1 VLHNVTYDGR
11 NTFYRLS
18 VSEMT
23 VPYAGMFHDS
33 ALATHLIY
41 SRSARSLPPQASI

>member
-18 VSEMT
+18 FSEMT
-23 VPYAGMFHDS
+23 VPYGGMFI
-33 ALATHLIY
+33 T
-41 SRSARSLPPQASI
+41 LPLNDHI